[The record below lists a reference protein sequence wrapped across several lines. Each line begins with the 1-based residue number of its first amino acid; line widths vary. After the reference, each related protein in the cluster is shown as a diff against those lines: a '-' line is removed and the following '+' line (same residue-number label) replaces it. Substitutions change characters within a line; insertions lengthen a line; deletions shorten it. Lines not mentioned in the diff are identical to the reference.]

1 MKTLLM
7 ASAILLSA
15 ATASFAQS
23 MPNYGPNPPS
33 QTDSFGQVSSGAK
46 PPGVP
51 RYGHRE
57 YAYVPN
63 QHYHRHWHHRHWH
76 Y

>member
-1 MKTLLM
+1 MKLTLF
-7 ASAILLSA
+7 AVLLVLC
-15 ATASFAQS
+15 ATTVSYAQS

-33 QTDSFGQVSSGAK
+33 QTDSFGQVPSGAK

-51 RYGHRE
+51 RYGHRS
-57 YAYVPN
+57 YAYVP
-63 QHYHRHWHHRHWH
+63 HRHHYYRHHHR